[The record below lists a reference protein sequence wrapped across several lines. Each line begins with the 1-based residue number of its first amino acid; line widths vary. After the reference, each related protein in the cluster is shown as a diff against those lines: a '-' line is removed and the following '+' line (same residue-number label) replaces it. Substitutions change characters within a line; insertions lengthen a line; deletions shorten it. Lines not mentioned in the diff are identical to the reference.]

1 MVERLCRRRL
11 LGFGALTL
19 AVALVP
25 QACSQK
31 DSALAKGQ
39 PCFLASDCQPG
50 LVCVPQ
56 NDGTRICTD
65 DINGVAGEGPRE
77 AGRDGNMPEAGEGGD
92 APSDGPPPM
101 DTGVQDTGQDTGPAD
116 TGAG

>member
-1 MVERLCRRRL
+1 M
-11 LGFGALTL
+11 AL

-31 DSALAKGQ
+31 DSAVAKGQ

-56 NDGTRICTD
+56 DNGSRICTD
-65 DINGVAGEGPRE
+65 DLSGVAGEGPME
-77 AGRDGNMPEAGEGGD
+77 AGRDGNMPEAGEGGRD
-92 APSDGPPPM
+92 APSDSPPA
-101 DTGVQDTGQDTGPAD
+101 DTGGQDAGKDTGPAD
-116 TGAG
+116 TGSG